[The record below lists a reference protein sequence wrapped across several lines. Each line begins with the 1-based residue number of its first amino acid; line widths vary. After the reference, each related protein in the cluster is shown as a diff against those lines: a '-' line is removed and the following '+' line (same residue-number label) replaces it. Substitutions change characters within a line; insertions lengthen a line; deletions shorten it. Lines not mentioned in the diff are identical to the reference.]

1 MLINTVFFNIQ
12 VSFDLSLARGLDY
25 YTGMV
30 FEAVLKSAPVP
41 SPDTE
46 TKPDPSAQS
55 AKPTKADKKKKKGKD
70 AKDKNKG
77 ILSIITSCSSFY
89 CTVCVIFM
97 C

>member
-1 MLINTVFFNIQ
+1 MRIELELVANVYHFNKQ

-46 TKPDPSAQS
+46 TKPDPATQS
-55 AKPTKADKKKKKGKD
+55 AKSSKADKKKKKGKD
-70 AKDKNKG
+70 AKDKKKG
-77 ILSIITSCSSFY
+77 I
-89 CTVCVIFM
+89 IFIN
-97 C
+97 

>member
-1 MLINTVFFNIQ
+1 M
-12 VSFDLSLARGLDY
+12 FDLSLARGLDY

-41 SPDTE
+41 SPETE

-55 AKPTKADKKKKKGKD
+55 AKPTKADKKGKS

-77 ILSIITSCSSFY
+77 ILSIIKSCLNFY
-89 CTVCVIFM
+89 CTQYVLFY
-97 C
+97 